1 MDNFQKNTN
10 ETIDL
15 VNKLSVN
22 LKTLIDDQNNLINQ
36 MPVEIRQQ
44 LTKQQSEINSII
56 DHVKNGDVESL
67 INLSKKYANTNSK

>member
-1 MDNFQKNTN
+1 MDNFQKNAN

-22 LKTLIDDQNNLINQ
+22 LESLIDEQNNLINK
-36 MPVEIRQQ
+36 MPVEMREK
-44 LTKQQSEINSII
+44 LATEQSEINSIM

-67 INLSKKYANTNSK
+67 INLSKRYANTNSK